1 MKKTLLSILLFT
13 VGILANAQTFVNA
26 SATGANNGTSWADA
40 YTDLHNALFNTTSGE
55 IWVAQGIYVPSKT
68 FTNNIPGNNSL
79 KTFRVQFSVQIYG
92 GFNGTETALNQRD
105 WKNNPTIISGDVGGG
120 LKAYNIV
127 RFDGNDNTTVLDGF
141 TVQDGMAN
149 GTTEFLGGAIYAVNA
164 SPTIRNCRFLNNIA
178 QQRGGAV
185 YLTGVSTPQ
194 VLNCEFTNNT
204 TTQYDGGALY
214 FNGVTSAIVA
224 NCLFNGNIC
233 SSGSAGAVVI
243 QNTTTSQV
251 NNCTFVNNQAAS
263 GSAGKTLFLLRTT
276 GSPVMSVNNC
286 VFYNNLPI
294 GFGDVSRSVSS
305 SYTANNCYSDASNA
319 GFTNNNGL
327 TNIVTGNP
335 FFTDYDNDDF
345 TLQCKSALVN
355 SGSISGLTIPAT
367 DLAGNVRV
375 FGTAIDMGVYENI
388 ISTIGI
394 EATNTTICTGDF
406 VILNGTCDP
415 TGYSWDNGVTNG
427 VPFYPTTTQ
436 TYTCTGLGSSTTEQI
451 TIVVTNIT
459 NENVSGPNSVCYN
472 TSATVNL
479 ANSANGVEYFLRDN
493 ATDVIVDGP
502 ITGTGSAIDFNTNNI
517 TSSTTYN
524 IVGASAPEYN
534 PVYNSA
540 LDFDAVNDK
549 VQTSF
554 ILPQTSTLTIEALI
568 YPRSTTYKRILS
580 NYTGATA
587 GNFVFDTYNT
597 TDNGRALR
605 FTAYSPT
612 NTLAQLTVANV
623 LTLNTW
629 NHIAVTFNSGAVKLF
644 VNGVQVASS
653 TFTFSSISL
662 TSNVLCFGEDYLIGA
677 AEYFNGKM
685 DEVRIWNVA
694 KTSVEL
700 MSDKDKCLVGNEA
713 GLLAYYNFENGSG
726 TTVTDLVNA
735 KNGIMLSM
743 DGATDWVTSGST
755 CGNQV
760 LNQSAPVGTALDFDG
775 TNDMVNTNFIMPS
788 TSTFSIE
795 SWVYPR
801 STNYDR
807 IVSNYSS
814 AVNGSII
821 LDSYNATDNGRGIR
835 FNVYGTS
842 NALYSVGAANALTLN
857 AWNHVAATFNNG
869 TMVIYV
875 NGFEVVTGTA
885 PFTSIPQIASSFVFG
900 EDKVVGTAEYLN
912 GKMDEVRFW
921 NKSLSQSEIMAGMN
935 NCLTGTEANL
945 LAYYNFEDASGT
957 TVSDITPSQ
966 INGTMQNMDANTDWV
981 AGQFACTLSCN
992 QEMTQTITIAPVIVD
1007 NTTTLNANQIT
1018 SNQAGASYRWL
1029 DCNNSYAVI
1038 ASEIAQTFTP
1048 NANGNYAA
1056 EVSLNGCTDTSACVN
1071 LTTVGINNMNKTNM
1085 SISPNPVRDYLFI
1098 NGNEQVIKATIFTIN
1113 GSLIQTINTI
1123 DNKIDVSNLSKGM
1136 YIMVVQSD
1144 KGISQNKFIKE

>member
-1 MKKTLLSILLFT
+1 MKKFLLGFILFSI
-13 VGILANAQTFVNA
+13 GIAVNAQTYVNA
-26 SATGANNGTSWADA
+26 NATGANNGTSWTDA
-40 YTDLHNALFNTTSGE
+40 YTDLHDATYNTTSGE
-55 IWVAQGIYVPSKT
+55 IWVAQGTYVPSKT

-79 KTFRVQFSVQIYG
+79 KTFRVQFSVQVYG
-92 GFNGTETALNQRD
+92 GFNGTETALNQRN

-120 LKAYNIV
+120 LKAYNVI

-164 SPTIRNCRFLNNIA
+164 SPTIRNCKFLNNNA

-185 YLTGVSTPQ
+185 YLTGGSTPQ

-243 QNTTTSQV
+243 QNTSTSQV

-294 GFGDVSRSVSS
+294 GFGDVNRSTSS
-305 SYTANNCYSDASNA
+305 SYTANNCYSDAGNA

-335 FFTDYDNDDF
+335 FFTDFDNDDF

-367 DLAGNVRV
+367 DLAGNARV
-375 FGTAIDMGVYENI
+375 FGTAIDMGVYENSI
-388 ISTIGI
+388 TTIGI
-394 EATNTTICTGDF
+394 EATNTTICNGDF
-406 VILNGTCDP
+406 VILRGTCDP
-415 TGYSWDNGVTNG
+415 TGYSWDNGITNG

-436 TYTCTGLGSSTTEQI
+436 TYTCTGLGSSTTDQI

-459 NENVSGPNSVCYN
+459 DENVSGPNTVCLN
-472 TSATVNL
+472 SSATVNL

-502 ITGTGSAIDFNTNNI
+502 ITGNGTAIDFNTNNI
-517 TSSTTYN
+517 TTSTTYN
-524 IVGASAPEYN
+524 VVGTVN
-534 PVYNSA
+534 PAYIDVYNKA
-540 LDFDAVNDK
+540 LDFDGSNDK

-554 ILPQTSTLTIEALI
+554 ALPLTNTFTIEALI
-568 YPRSTTYKRILS
+568 YPRANSYRRILS
-580 NYTGATA
+580 NYTNAGI
-587 GNFVFDTYNT
+587 GNFIIDTYNAT
-597 TDNGRALR
+597 NNGRALR
-605 FTAYSPT
+605 FTAYNPS
-612 NTLAQLTVANV
+612 LAQLNVPDV

-629 NHIAVTFNSGAVKLF
+629 NHIAVTFNSGVVKLF
-644 VNGVQVASS
+644 VNGVEVASS
-653 TFTFSSISL
+653 TFPFGTIGS
-662 TSNVLCFGEDYLIGA
+662 TSNFLCFGEDYLTGTV
-677 AEYFNGKM
+677 EYFSGKI
-685 DEVRIWNVA
+685 DEVRVWNVA
-694 KTSVEL
+694 RTSVEINENQVN
-700 MSDKDKCLVGNEA
+700 CFTGNEA

-735 KNGIMLSM
+735 NNGIMMSM

-755 CGNQV
+755 CGYQV
-760 LNQSAPVGTALDFDG
+760 LDQSAADGTALDFDG
-775 TNDMVNTNFIMPS
+775 TNDMVNTNFIMPA

-795 SWVYPR
+795 TWVYPR

-842 NALYSVGAANALTLN
+842 NVLHSVGAANALTLN
-857 AWNHVAATFNNG
+857 AWNHIAATFNNG
-869 TMVIYV
+869 AMVIYV

-885 PFTSIPQIASSFVFG
+885 PFASIPQITSSFVFG
-900 EDKVVGTAEYLN
+900 EDKVVGTVEYLN
-912 GKMDEVRFW
+912 GKLDEVRFW
-921 NKSLSQSEIMAGMN
+921 NKALSQSEIMADMN

-957 TVSDITPSQ
+957 TVSDITPNQ

-981 AGQFACTLSCN
+981 AGQFSCTVSCN
-992 QEMTQTITIAPVIVD
+992 QEMTQMVTIAPVNVD
-1007 NTTTLNANQIT
+1007 NTTSLNANQIS

-1038 ASEIAQTFTP
+1038 SGETAQTYTP
-1048 NANGNYAA
+1048 TANGNYAV
-1056 EVSLNGCTDTSACVN
+1056 EITLSGCADTSACVN
-1071 LTTVGINNMNKTNM
+1071 ITTVGINNINTTNM

-1113 GSLIQTINTI
+1113 GSLVQTLNVES
-1123 DNKIDVSNLSKGM
+1123 NKINVANLSQGM
-1136 YIMVVQSD
+1136 YILVVHTD
-1144 KGISQNKFIKE
+1144 KGITQNKFIKE

>member
-1 MKKTLLSILLFT
+1 MKKFLLGFLLCSI
-13 VGILANAQTFVNA
+13 GIAVNAQTYVNA
-26 SATGANNGTSWADA
+26 IATGANNGTSWTDA
-40 YTDLHNALFNTTSGE
+40 YTDLHAATYNTTSGE
-55 IWVAQGIYVPSKT
+55 IWVAQGTYVPSKT

-79 KTFRVQFSVQIYG
+79 KTFRIQFNVQVYG
-92 GFNGTETALNQRD
+92 GFNGTETALNQRN

-120 LKAYNIV
+120 LKSYNVI
-127 RFDGNDNTTVLDGF
+127 RFDGNDNTTVIDGF
-141 TVQDGMAN
+141 IVQDGRAN
-149 GTTEFLGGAIYAVNA
+149 GTTEFLGGAIYSSNA
-164 SPTIRNCRFLNNIA
+164 SPTIRNCKFINNSA
-178 QQRGGAV
+178 QQYGGAV
-185 YLTGVSTPQ
+185 YLSVGSTPQ

-204 TTQYDGGALY
+204 TTQYDGAALY
-214 FNGVTSAIVA
+214 INGGTSAVVA
-224 NCLFNGNIC
+224 NCLFNGNIS
-233 SSGSAGAVVI
+233 SSGSAGAAVI
-243 QNTTTSQV
+243 LNTATSQV
-251 NNCTFVNNQAAS
+251 NNCTFVNNQAGSA
-263 GSAGKTLFLLRTT
+263 SAGKTLFLLRTT

-294 GFGDVSRSVSS
+294 GYGDVSRSSSS
-305 SYTANNCYSDASNA
+305 SYTANNCYSDAGNA

-355 SGSISGLTIPAT
+355 SGSTSGLTIPST
-367 DLAGNVRV
+367 DLAGNARV
-375 FGTAIDMGVYENI
+375 FGTAIDMGVYENSI
-388 ISTIGI
+388 TTIGI

-406 VILNGTCDP
+406 VILRGTCDP
-415 TGYSWDNGVTNG
+415 TGYSWDNGITNG

-436 TYTCTGLGSSTTEQI
+436 TYTCTGLGSSTTDQI
-451 TIVVTNIT
+451 TITVTNIT
-459 NENVSGPNSVCYN
+459 NENVSGPNAVCYN
-472 TSATVNL
+472 SSATVNL
-479 ANSANGVEYFLRDN
+479 ANSVNGVDYFLRDN

-502 ITGTGSAIDFNTNNI
+502 IIGTGSAIDFNTNNI

-524 IVGASAPEYN
+524 VIGASAPEYN
-534 PVYNSA
+534 PVYNLA

-580 NYTGATA
+580 NYYNAGA
-587 GNFVFDTYNT
+587 GNFIFDTGEPTN
-597 TDNGRALR
+597 NGKGLR
-605 FTAYSPT
+605 FVAYSPS
-612 NTLAQLTVANV
+612 NTLAQLGIANV

-629 NHIAVTFNSGAVKLF
+629 NHIAVTFDNGAVKIF

-653 TFTFSSISL
+653 TFSFTTISL
-662 TSNVLCFGEDYLIGA
+662 TSNNLCFGEDYLTGT
-677 AEYFNGKM
+677 AEYFNGKI
-685 DEVRIWNVA
+685 DEVRVWNVVR
-694 KTSVEL
+694 TSVEL
-700 MSDKDKCLVGNEA
+700 NNNKDNCLAGNET
-713 GLLAYYNFENGSG
+713 GLLAYYNFEDGAG

-735 KNGIMLSM
+735 KNGIMMSM

-755 CGNQV
+755 CGYQV
-760 LNQSAPVGTALDFDG
+760 LNQSAAGGSALDFDG
-775 TNDMVNTNFIMPS
+775 ANDMINTNFIMPT

-795 SWVYPR
+795 TWVYPR

-807 IVSNYSS
+807 FVSNYSS

-821 LDSYNATDNGRGIR
+821 LDSYNATNNGRGTR

-842 NALYSVGAANALTLN
+842 NVLHSVGAANALTLN

-869 TMVIYV
+869 VMVIYV

-900 EDKVVGTAEYLN
+900 EDKVVGTAEYFN

-921 NKSLSQSEIMAGMN
+921 NKSLSQSEIMADMN

-945 LAYYNFEDASGT
+945 LAYYNFEDASGI

-981 AGQFACTLSCN
+981 AGQFSCTLSCD
-992 QEMTQTITIAPVIVD
+992 QEMTQTITIAPVNVD
-1007 NTTTLNANQIT
+1007 NTTTLNANQIS
-1018 SNQAGASYRWL
+1018 SNQAGATYRWL

-1038 ASEIAQTFTP
+1038 SGETAQTFSPTV
-1048 NANGNYAA
+1048 NGNYAV
-1056 EVSLNGCTDTSACVN
+1056 EITLNGCTDTSACVN
-1071 LTTVGINNMNKTNM
+1071 LTTVGINNINKTNM

-1113 GSLIQTINTI
+1113 GSLVQTLNVEN
-1123 DNKIDVSNLSKGM
+1123 NKINVSNLSQGM
-1136 YIMVVQSD
+1136 YILVVQTD
-1144 KGISQNKFIKE
+1144 KGITQNKFIKE